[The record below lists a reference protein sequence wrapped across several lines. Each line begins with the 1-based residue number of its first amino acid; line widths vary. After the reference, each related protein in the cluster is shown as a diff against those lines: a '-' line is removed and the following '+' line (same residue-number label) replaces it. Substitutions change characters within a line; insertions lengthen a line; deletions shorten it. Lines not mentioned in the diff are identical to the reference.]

1 MNDEVL
7 RDIPDRKKEDS
18 IIRKVAFYSLLVNIF
33 LVVVKLYITYL
44 SGSLSVKADAINSF
58 IDVFV
63 SLLLLAGIW
72 LSSLKS
78 SKFPYGLYKVENL
91 ISIVISLLVFL
102 TAWEVFTS
110 ALFGEKTELVLSGW
124 FLFAVFALAFVP
136 YLLGR
141 YEIIIGTR
149 YSSPGLIADGK
160 QHNMDVFS
168 TMVVF
173 LALLG
178 QYFGIAVDNLGAII
192 VAGFIAY
199 AGWEILK
206 ESMKT
211 LLDASVDYKTRDLIK
226 SAILSD
232 PLVVC
237 VKELNARNSGRYIFV
252 EATVNMK
259 KTDLSKAHLASER
272 IESGICSIV
281 PSVERVTIHYE
292 PQEKLNIRYIVPL
305 ENKDGKISSHFGES
319 LFFAILDIRI
329 SDLEIFG
336 KDIILNPCSGQEK
349 QKGIC
354 FAKYILRYRPDVV
367 ISKKDISGK
376 SMDYVFESSGIDV
389 KLMDFDYLPDLISNI
404 QSGLKTTQESYVEE

>member
-1 MNDEVL
+1 MDNEVL
-7 RDIPDRKKEDS
+7 REIPDRKKEDS

-33 LVVVKLYITYL
+33 LVVVKLYISYL

-110 ALFGEKTELVLSGW
+110 ALFGEKSELVLSGW

-160 QHNMDVFS
+160 QHNMDVLS
-168 TMVVF
+168 TLVVF

-178 QYFGIAVDNLGAII
+178 QYFGIAVDNIGAII

-211 LLDASVDYKTRDLIK
+211 LLDATVDYKTRDLIK

-232 PLVVC
+232 PLVVW
-237 VKELNARNSGRYIFV
+237 VKELNARNSKEGWNLGQKVHPIGY
-252 EATVNMK
+252 
-259 KTDLSKAHLASER
+259 R
-272 IESGICSIV
+272 I
-281 PSVERVTIHYE
+281 
-292 PQEKLNIRYIVPL
+292 
-305 ENKDGKISSHFGES
+305 
-319 LFFAILDIRI
+319 
-329 SDLEIFG
+329 
-336 KDIILNPCSGQEK
+336 
-349 QKGIC
+349 
-354 FAKYILRYRPDVV
+354 
-367 ISKKDISGK
+367 
-376 SMDYVFESSGIDV
+376 
-389 KLMDFDYLPDLISNI
+389 
-404 QSGLKTTQESYVEE
+404 